1 MTPELAEVVAA
12 WPFGLSLAAAMAAQ
26 GVWAGRRR
34 STLNEALHELRR
46 PLQALALAAPGRD
59 RGTGAQIESSVQMAA
74 TALAR
79 LEREIN
85 GDAIAPVRAPLFAR
99 PLLDAAVGR
108 WQARVALAGG
118 SLTLRWLAAEA
129 MVEGDRCELAQALD
143 NLLVNAIEHG
153 GSEIVVEA
161 KARLGRLRIAVVDS
175 GRESGPASRQRP
187 AELAARLSGRRR
199 RGHGLRVVRRTAA
212 LHGGDF
218 HLCRSA
224 RSTAALLELPLLGEV
239 EPGG

>member
-1 MTPELAEVVAA
+1 MLEPAEVVGA
-12 WPFGLSLAAAMAAQ
+12 WPLGVSLAAAMAAQ
-26 GVWAGRRR
+26 GFWAGRRR

-46 PLQALALAAPGRD
+46 PLQALALATPEGSRH
-59 RGTGAQIESSVQMAA
+59 RGAQVESSVQMAA

-85 GDAIAPVRAPLFAR
+85 GEAIAPVRAPLFAR

-108 WQARVALAGG
+108 WRERASLAGA
-118 SLTLRWLAAEA
+118 SLQLRWLAAEA

-153 GSEIVVEA
+153 GPEIVVEA
-161 KARLGRLRIAVVDS
+161 RIRCGRLRIAVADS
-175 GRESGPASRQRP
+175 GRDSRSRPRRRRAGLASRI
-187 AELAARLSGRRR
+187 SGRRR
-199 RGHGLRVVRRTAA
+199 HGHGLRVVRRTAA
-212 LHGGDF
+212 AHGGDF
-218 HLCRSA
+218 HLCRWA
-224 RSTAALLELPLLGEV
+224 DATEALLELPLLGEV